1 MVYPIPI
8 TASLVYAITLLQA
21 NMTKI
26 TNIAPLALFLIIAA
40 FFSTLQAREIK
51 NDYCD
56 YEMVVS
62 TGPSR
67 GPSTKLKV
75 ILEAIGGDDIN
86 TTNVV
91 KNWGAMGPKHTY
103 FLPNSND
110 IFRTRTRCLE
120 QNFCV
125 VLIQGKKGEL
135 KPHWYINNITVA
147 TKGPGGIDRFK
158 TFRFLFENEFS
169 SLYPPISDGECP

>member
-1 MVYPIPI
+1 M
-8 TASLVYAITLLQA
+8 S
-21 NMTKI
+21 KI

-51 NDYCD
+51 DDYCD

-75 ILEAIGGDDIN
+75 ILEAIGGHDIN

-120 QNFCV
+120 QNFCAV
-125 VLIQGKKGEL
+125 VIQGKKGEL

-158 TFRFLFENEFS
+158 TFRFISDNEFT
-169 SLYPPISDGECP
+169 SLWPSISDGECP

>member
-1 MVYPIPI
+1 
-8 TASLVYAITLLQA
+8 
-21 NMTKI
+21 MTKL

-40 FFSTLQAREIK
+40 SFSALQAREIK
-51 NDYCD
+51 DDYCT
-56 YEMVVS
+56 YEMVIS
-62 TGPSR
+62 TGASR

-75 ILEAIGGDDIN
+75 ILEAVGGDNIN

-91 KNWGAMGPKHTY
+91 KNWGAMGSNYTY
-103 FLPNSND
+103 FSPNSND
-110 IFRTRTRCLE
+110 IFRTRLPCLKWS
-120 QNFCV
+120 FCN
-125 VLIQGKKGEL
+125 VLIQGEKGEL

-147 TKGPGGIDRFK
+147 TKGHGINDRFK